1 MSDEPKKL
9 PEEDK
14 APLSTGKRNAL
25 LRYMAILF
33 GVAFLLVL
41 LSFLIQ
47 MRNSQ
52 DTISD
57 LHKSNASALENAGV
71 LQAENERLTTVN
83 RELNDENEAL
93 AAQIEQLESDART
106 ADEAAAEAMAQ
117 LADLETQ
124 MEAERAEANAE
135 FDATRAA
142 YDLLVTAQTAF
153 AAQDRTAL
161 TNALNALSS
170 QVALLSPAAQSQ
182 YDQLVKSLTAEEI
195 PPETENNEE

>member
-1 MSDEPKKL
+1 MLEEPMNR

-47 MRNSQ
+47 MRDSQ

-71 LQAENERLTTVN
+71 LQAENERLTAAN
-83 RELNDENEAL
+83 RELNEENEAL
-93 AAQIEQLESDART
+93 AAQIARLEADART
-106 ADEAAAEAMAQ
+106 ADEAAAEAAAQ
-117 LADLETQ
+117 LQDLESQ
-124 MEAERAEANAE
+124 MEQERTAAGEDLA
-135 FDATRAA
+135 ATRAA
-142 YDLLVTAQTAF
+142 YDLLVAAQSAF
-153 AAQDRTAL
+153 AAQDR
-161 TNALNALSS
+161 NALSS
-170 QVALLSPAAQSQ
+170 ALDALAPQLALLSPAAQSQ
-182 YDQLVKSLTAEEI
+182 YDRLVDSLTAEEI